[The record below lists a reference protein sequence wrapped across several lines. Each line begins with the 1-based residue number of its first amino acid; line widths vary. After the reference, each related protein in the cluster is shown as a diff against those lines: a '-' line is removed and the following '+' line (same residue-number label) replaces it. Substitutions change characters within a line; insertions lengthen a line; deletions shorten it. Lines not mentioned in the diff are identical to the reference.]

1 MVEDSR
7 ARGTL
12 AAAAR
17 ARGVDVSEQDLRDAL
32 DRIVADAIPFVA
44 GVLGILL
51 GFFAIADPFIYP
63 PGRALYVAL
72 VDAAAALGFLG
83 VYVLTRREGIQPR
96 HANPTAFL
104 LSMLVMGDVT
114 HDLLMTG
121 DPTQTLY
128 FVLLVAGAGSILLS
142 TTWLLLILGSTMAS
156 FLLVA
161 WMLPGD
167 WTTFGFALFAA
178 VVLSFVIH
186 QVRVRTYRRLEILRL
201 VAEKAGVERDLREQA
216 LEAAVQS
223 AWESEERYRR
233 LVEQHP
239 DAFLVH
245 SEGRIAYANKAAA
258 ALLGAATADEL
269 LGRDIMSLVHPA
281 YRDVARKR
289 IHQIEKEGRPTDLLE
304 MKVMRVDGGEVD
316 VEAMGQ
322 PIQFLGKPADQ
333 TIIRDITDRR
343 RADIERRLSEGRLAE
358 ISRLK
363 EMDRMKTQFVNTLS
377 HELRT
382 PLTPIKVQL
391 HLLKN
396 AAGDPE
402 RHRKATDM
410 LERNFQRLSSLVDE
424 LLEVARL
431 QAGNL
436 KLDKGPLELD
446 HAIHETLENFTDVA
460 KQQGVDVVPKLAP
473 AIVEGDP
480 KRLSQVMYN
489 LLNNALKFTPRG
501 GRILVEAGPE
511 AGRAVVR
518 VTDSGIGLRPE
529 DIQRLFEP
537 FSQVHDTMQKT
548 NAGTGLGLYICKGII
563 EGHGGRIWCESPG
576 PGKGATF
583 AFELPLVPPGAGGAS
598 PP

>member
-1 MVEDSR
+1 MVEDGR

-17 ARGVDVSEQDLRDAL
+17 ARGVDVSERDLRAAL
-32 DRIVADAIPFVA
+32 DRIVADAIPFVS
-44 GVLGILL
+44 GVLGVLL
-51 GFFAIADPFIYP
+51 GFFAVADPFIYP
-63 PGRALYVAL
+63 RSSALYVAL
-72 VDAAAALGFLG
+72 VDASASLGFLG
-83 VYVLTRREGIQPR
+83 VFVMTRKEGILPR

-114 HDLLMTG
+114 HDLLLTG

-142 TTWLLLILGSTMAS
+142 TGWLLSILAATMGS

-161 WMLPGD
+161 ALRPGD
-167 WTTFGFALFAA
+167 WTTFGFALFAS

-201 VAEKAGVERDLREQA
+201 VAEKAGVERDMREQA

-233 LVEQHP
+233 LVEQAP
-239 DAFLVH
+239 YALVVH
-245 SEGRIAYANKAAA
+245 SENKIVYANPAAA
-258 ALLGAATADEL
+258 RLFGASHADEL
-269 LGRDIMSLVHPA
+269 LGRDILSLAHPDYQEA
-281 YRDVARKR
+281 ARER
-289 IHQIEKEGRPTDLLE
+289 IHQIEREGRPTDMME
-304 MKVMRVDGGEVD
+304 MKVFKLDGTVLE

-333 TIIRDITDRR
+333 TIIRDITDRK
-343 RADIERRLSEGRLAE
+343 RAETERRLSEGRLAE
-358 ISRLK
+358 IARLK

-396 AAGDPE
+396 AGGDVE
-402 RHRKATDM
+402 RQRKATDM
-410 LERNFQRLSSLVDE
+410 LERNFQRLSGLVDE

-446 HAIHETLENFTDVA
+446 HSIADTLENFTDVA
-460 KQQGVDVVPKLAP
+460 KQQGVDVVPKLVP
-473 AIVEGDP
+473 VLVDGDP

-511 AGRAVVR
+511 NGRAIVR
-518 VTDSGIGLRPE
+518 VTDTGIGLKPE

-583 AFELPLVPPGAGGAS
+583 AFEMPLLPPAGTSS
-598 PP
+598 P

>member
-17 ARGVDVSEQDLRDAL
+17 ARGVDVSERDLRAAL
-32 DRIVADAIPFVA
+32 DRIVADAIPFVS
-44 GVLGILL
+44 GVLGVLL
-51 GFFAIADPFIYP
+51 GVFAVADPFIYP
-63 PGRALYVAL
+63 KGTALYVAL

-83 VYVLTRREGIQPR
+83 VFVMTRREGLLPR

-104 LSMLVMGDVT
+104 LSMLVMADVT

-142 TTWLLLILGSTMAS
+142 TAWLLVILGCTMAS

-161 WMLPGD
+161 WMQPGD
-167 WTTFGFALFAA
+167 WTTFGFALFSA
-178 VVLSFVIH
+178 VVLAFVIH
-186 QVRVRTYRRLEILRL
+186 QVRVRTYRRAEILRI
-201 VAEKAGVERDLREQA
+201 VAEKAGAERDLREQA

-233 LVEQHP
+233 LVEQAP

-245 SEGRIAYANKAAA
+245 SEGRIVYANAAA
-258 ALLGAATADEL
+258 ARLFGARYTDEL
-269 LGRDIMSLVHPA
+269 QGRDILSLAHP
-281 YRDVARKR
+281 DFKEVARQR
-289 IHQIEKEGRPTDLLE
+289 THQVEKEGRATEMME
-304 MKVMRVDGGEVD
+304 MKVVRLDGGVVD
-316 VEAMGQ
+316 VEVMGQ

-333 TIIRDITDRR
+333 TIVRDIRDRK
-343 RADIERRLSEGRLAE
+343 RAETERRLAEGRLTE
-358 ISRLK
+358 IARLK

-396 AAGDPE
+396 AGADPE
-402 RHRKATDM
+402 RHRKATEM

-436 KLDKGPLELD
+436 KLDKGPLSLD
-446 HAIHETLENFTDVA
+446 HAIAETLENFTDVA
-460 KQQGVDVVPKLAP
+460 KQQGVDVVPKLLP
-473 AIVEGDP
+473 VEVDGDP

-489 LLNNALKFTPRG
+489 LLNNALKFTPKG
-501 GRILVEAGPE
+501 GRILVEAAPE
-511 AGRAVVR
+511 NGRAIVR
-518 VTDSGIGLRPE
+518 VTDTGIGLKPE

-576 PGKGATF
+576 PGLGATF
-583 AFELPLVPPGAGGAS
+583 AFEMPLLKAQ
-598 PP
+598 

>member
-1 MVEDSR
+1 MVEDGR

-17 ARGVDVSEQDLRDAL
+17 ARGVDVSERDLRAAL
-32 DRIVADAIPFVA
+32 DRIVADAIPFVS
-44 GVLGILL
+44 GVLGVLL
-51 GFFAIADPFIYP
+51 AFFAVADPFIYP
-63 PGRALYVAL
+63 EDHAIYVAL
-72 VDAAAALGFLG
+72 VDAAASLGFLG
-83 VYVLTRREGIQPR
+83 VYVMTRREGIQPQ
-96 HANPTAFL
+96 HANATAFL
-104 LSMLVMGDVT
+104 LSALVMADVT
-114 HDLLMTG
+114 HDLLVTG

-142 TTWLLLILGSTMAS
+142 TTWLLIILGATMAS

-161 WMLPGD
+161 WVRPGD

-178 VVLSFVIH
+178 VVLAFVIH

-201 VAEKAGVERDLREQA
+201 VAEKASVERDLREQA

-245 SEGRIAYANKAAA
+245 SDGSIVYANKAAA
-258 ALLGAATADEL
+258 VLLGAASADEL
-269 LGRDIMSLVHPA
+269 LGRNIMSLVHPDYFEIA
-281 YRDVARKR
+281 TRR
-289 IHQIEKEGRPTDLLE
+289 IHQIEKEGRPTELLE
-304 MKVMRVDGGEVD
+304 MKIQKLDGTVVD

-322 PIQFLGKPADQ
+322 PIQFLGRPADQ
-333 TIIRDITDRR
+333 TIIRDITDRKH
-343 RADIERRLSEGRLAE
+343 AETERRLSEGRLAE
-358 ISRLK
+358 IDRLK

-396 AAGDPE
+396 AGGDPE
-402 RHRKATDM
+402 RHRKATQM

-436 KLDKGPLELD
+436 KLDTGPMELD
-446 HAIHETLENFTDVA
+446 HSIQETLENFTDVA
-460 KQQGVDVVPKLAP
+460 KQQGVDVVPKLVP
-473 AIVEGDP
+473 VTVDGDP

-489 LLNNALKFTPRG
+489 LLNNALKFTPKG
-501 GRILVEAGPE
+501 GRILVEAAPE
-511 AGRAVVR
+511 NGRAIVR
-518 VTDSGIGLRPE
+518 VTDTGIGLKAE

-548 NAGTGLGLYICKGII
+548 NSGTGLGLYICKGII

-583 AFELPLVPPGAGGAS
+583 AFDLPLPPAA
-598 PP
+598 